1 MTGKRHSTTT
11 AVALVCACA
20 AAVLAAPG
28 TAFASPAEPTPPSNG
43 SLEKVRKEIERLYR
57 EAGTATDAY
66 NAAEEKAE
74 KQSEEIVRLARSIDK
89 GQTKL
94 DRLKARA
101 GAAARA
107 QYRGGGVPDEARL
120 LLSDNPSRFL
130 DGAGRL
136 RQGQHATKA
145 MLTEMS
151 RTQADLKTYAKDA
164 SAQWRKLESN
174 RKAKAEAKKKVKKK
188 IAAAEKLES
197 RLEKKERER
206 LRKLEEE
213 AALRQ
218 QSAWVDTGILK
229 DAKGEATSPGK
240 KAIAFATAQI
250 GKPYQWAADGVP
262 VPGATG
268 ATFTPGPDQVGKAM
282 TVVVTASKPGYLD
295 VPAEEED
302 EVGADGAL
310 LRRDARGLFDERLA
324 RQVPHLGTESLEL
337 QHDHLLAER
346 MTLTIGRHLETL
358 EGHLARPAR
367 WAGSRPTR
375 DARRSPAAR

>member
-1 MTGKRHSTTT
+1 MASVTGKRHSTTT
-11 AVALVCACA
+11 AVALICACA
-20 AAVLAAPG
+20 AMVLAAPG
-28 TAFASPAEPTPPSNG
+28 TAFASPAEPTPPGPTTRPDAPTPPTNR
-43 SLEKVRKEIERLYR
+43 SLEEVRKKIERLYR

-89 GQTKL
+89 GQAKL
-94 DRLKARA
+94 DKLKARA

-120 LLSDNPSRFL
+120 LLSENPSRFL

-145 MLTEMS
+145 MLTEMG
-151 RTQADLKTYAKDA
+151 RTQEDLKTYAKDA
-164 SAQWRKLESN
+164 AAQWKRLEAG
-174 RKAKAEAKKKVKKK
+174 RKAKAEAKKEIKKK

-229 DAKGEATSPGK
+229 DAKGEATTPGK
-240 KAIAFATAQI
+240 KAIAFATAQL
-250 GKPYQWAADGVP
+250 GKPYVWGAEGPKSFDCSGLTSQAWAAAGKGIPRTSQEQWKRLPRVDVKNMR
-262 VPGATG
+262 PGDLIIYHKDASH
-268 ATFTPGPDQVGKAM
+268 VGL
-282 TVVVTASKPGYLD
+282 Y
-295 VPAEEED
+295 
-302 EVGADGAL
+302 VGDGAIVHAP
-310 LRRDARGLFDERLA
+310 R
-324 RQVPHLGTESLEL
+324 P
-337 QHDHLLAER
+337 
-346 MTLTIGRHLETL
+346 GRNVTVA
-358 EGHLARPAR
+358 G
-367 WAGSRPTR
+367 AGSMEILGVVRP
-375 DARRSPAAR
+375 DK